1 MFCPEEENKKEPEIE
16 ENKDIIQ
23 PTKSQIKKK

>member
-1 MFCPEEENKKEPEIE
+1 MFCPEAENKKEPEIE